1 MSCLCPARDDVLD
14 NKSSLPELGKV
25 SGLGEL
31 PEVIQETSS
40 ARNDDD
46 VFDISSLPELVTLHI
61 VKYLQPDDVARWAQ
75 SSRYFQELLPR
86 YVAMIGEPF
95 HIYGPYRGEG
105 TEIYFKGPILE
116 QKVRRLVMS
125 VVWVD
130 QGWGNKKGD
139 IHVRLMRGDTEIS
152 VMYRTFGICDH
163 SETSR
168 EKELISH
175 SLVTE
180 AMPGD
185 YYQFSRQPGG
195 GGGHELK
202 VKKFRAI
209 AELYS

>member
-1 MSCLCPARDDVLD
+1 MSNHASTPTSTSDDA
-14 NKSSLPELGKV
+14 N
-25 SGLGEL
+25 
-31 PEVIQETSS
+31 
-40 ARNDDD
+40 
-46 VFDISSLPELVTLHI
+46 VFDISSLPELVILHI

-95 HIYGPYRGEG
+95 HIHGPAIYNGEG
-105 TEIYFKGPILE
+105 TEIYFKGPLLE
-116 QKVRRLVMS
+116 QKVRSLVMS

-163 SETSR
+163 SVKSA
-168 EKELISH
+168 EKELKDH
-175 SLVTE
+175 PLVTE

-185 YYQFSRQPGG
+185 YYQFSRHPGG
-195 GGGHELK
+195 GGGHQLK